1 MIVKS
6 LAAQD
11 AIPVTE
17 GRSYGVYGL
26 AQYASRVI
34 VLIASDDGRP
44 NWCPVEWFRV
54 VDGRFPS
61 GWELSVVDPGGT
73 ALQVLI
79 GYPELVKDP
88 DHYDALL
95 ERDPEAI
102 SIFKKFEIAQGG
114 FSVSPSEDFLS
125 NFGVVPKSTEGN
137 NRSSIS
143 LDAPNGY
150 AIDLQWDAVMR
161 SAEWRMSIGGVV
173 MVEQVLGDVRGISV
187 FCENQESGL
196 ILRADS
202 GLGGDVKIYIYPYAR
217 VAIGQ

>member
-11 AIPVTE
+11 AIPVTG

-26 AQYASRVI
+26 AQYASRFV
-34 VLIASDDGRP
+34 VLIASDDFRP
-44 NWCPVEWFRV
+44 NWCPVEWFQV
-54 VDGRFPS
+54 VDGRFPG

-79 GYPELVKDP
+79 GYPELVRDP

-102 SIFKKFEIAQGG
+102 SVFKKIDIAQGE

-125 NFGVVPKSTEGN
+125 NFGVAPEVAGDN

-143 LDAPNGY
+143 LDAPNDY
-150 AIDLQWDAVMR
+150 AVDLQWDSAMR
-161 SAEWRMSIGGVV
+161 TAEWRMSMGGVV
-173 MVEQVLGDVRGISV
+173 IAEQMLGDVRGVSV

-202 GLGGDVKIYIYPYAR
+202 GPGEDVKIYIYPYAR
-217 VAIGQ
+217 VSIGQ